1 MRFAIPIANGLL
13 AQHFGHC
20 ERFAFLDV
28 DKATNAI
35 VKSAEEPAPPHEPG
49 LLPRW
54 LRERGAT
61 IVIAGGMGARART
74 LFEQAGIEVVTGA
87 ECRAPETIVRDYLG
101 GRLVT
106 GLNSCDH

>member
-1 MRFAIPIANGLL
+1 MRFAIPLANGLL

-20 ERFAFLDV
+20 ERFAFIDV
-28 DKATNAI
+28 DKATGTI
-35 VKSAEEPAPPHEPG
+35 DRSTEEPAPAHAPG

-54 LRERGAT
+54 LHERGT
-61 IVIAGGMGARART
+61 TVVIAGGMGARAQL

-87 ECRAPETIVRDYLG
+87 ECRAPEGIVQDYLG

-106 GLNSCDH
+106 GPNSCDH